1 MFHIHHTY
9 HGRVESSTT
18 TLSCSSLAA
27 QDSEKQ
33 RQYGQRCALLREERY
48 RRGSVGA
55 LENNEWEELCN
66 VCADELGEEW
76 EREVA
81 RENNN
86 ASPTEPCRPRYAYR
100 YRAGTTVSVLPVD
113 QSTEAL
119 NGGLTAAVTS
129 VNAEE
134 NQLRLWEWENRA
146 DLQEWELGERQEMA
160 QTMQSILV
168 AQRELELAHL
178 ESVCRHVMSGTTALD
193 WTSYPRYDGS
203 ELLS

>member
-1 MFHIHHTY
+1 MSHIHHTY
-9 HGRVESSTT
+9 HGRAGSSIT

-27 QDSEKQ
+27 QGSEKQ

-48 RRGSVGA
+48 RRGSICA
-55 LENNEWEELCN
+55 LENNEWAELSI
-66 VCADELGEEW
+66 VCADELAVEW
-76 EREVA
+76 WREDA
-81 RENNN
+81 RKSNN
-86 ASPTEPCRPRYAYR
+86 AGPTEPRPTRYTYR
-100 YRAGTTVSVLPVD
+100 YRAGTTVSVLPVV

-119 NGGLTAAVTS
+119 NGSLTAAVGT

-160 QTMQSILV
+160 QAMQSILV
-168 AQRELELAHL
+168 AQRELQLAHL
-178 ESVCRHVMSGTTALD
+178 EAACRRVMNGTTALD
-193 WTSYPRYDGS
+193 WTSYPRYDRP